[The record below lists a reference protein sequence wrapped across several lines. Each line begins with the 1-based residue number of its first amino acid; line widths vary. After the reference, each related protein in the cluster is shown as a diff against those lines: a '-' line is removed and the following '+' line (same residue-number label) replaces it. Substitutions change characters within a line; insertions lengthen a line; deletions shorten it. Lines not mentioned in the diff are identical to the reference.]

1 MKLIDLINK
10 MYKREVE
17 IEFQF
22 TLQYKEFT
30 LNTYEIRE
38 CEYGLMIWD
47 LDNDSRFDSNEYI
60 LDYLDYE
67 IIKIIEE
74 EKEIEELCIEKDINS
89 NNYYL
94 IDKDIVKCQMARHS
108 TIIANK
114 LNELIREVNKMKKE
128 GK

>member
-1 MKLIDLINK
+1 MKLIDLLNK

-67 IIKIIEE
+67 VIEE
-74 EKEIEELCIEKDINS
+74 QFKTL
-89 NNYYL
+89 
-94 IDKDIVKCQMARHS
+94 QF
-108 TIIANK
+108 
-114 LNELIREVNKMKKE
+114 
-128 GK
+128 